1 MASALIVVVNEDLT
15 GEGRAEYE
23 KESEDKTNSTGT
35 MKSWETH
42 SANSSSAV
50 TMKRPLSLEDIQ
62 LDILLDNDPL
72 ENQTT
77 NQGME
82 PHTSCN
88 VVNGVV
94 AEDEKPVANLRRIGV
109 VQATDVTICQRRN
122 TRVLQKKLGE
132 VLVSEMLGFSTRNCK
147 DILFPTGKY

>member
-15 GEGRAEYE
+15 AEGRAEYE

-35 MKSWETH
+35 TKSWETH

-62 LDILLDNDPL
+62 LLDNDPQ

-77 NQGME
+77 SHGIE
-82 PHTSCN
+82 PYTSCN
-88 VVNGVV
+88 AENGVV
-94 AEDEKPVANLRRIGV
+94 ADEKPVANLQRRIGV
-109 VQATDVTICQRRN
+109 VQATDTTICQRRN
-122 TRVLQKKLGE
+122 ARVLQKKFGE
-132 VLVSEMLGFSTRNCK
+132 VLVSEMPGIFNKKL
-147 DILFPTGKY
+147 

>member
-15 GEGRAEYE
+15 AEGRAEYE

-35 MKSWETH
+35 TKSWETH

-62 LDILLDNDPL
+62 LLDNDPQ

-77 NQGME
+77 SQGME

-109 VQATDVTICQRRN
+109 VQTTDTTIFQRRN
-122 TRVLQKKLGE
+122 ARVLKKKLGE
-132 VLVSEMLGFSTRNCK
+132 VLCLKCLGFSTRNCK
-147 DILFPTGKY
+147 DILHVFPTGKY